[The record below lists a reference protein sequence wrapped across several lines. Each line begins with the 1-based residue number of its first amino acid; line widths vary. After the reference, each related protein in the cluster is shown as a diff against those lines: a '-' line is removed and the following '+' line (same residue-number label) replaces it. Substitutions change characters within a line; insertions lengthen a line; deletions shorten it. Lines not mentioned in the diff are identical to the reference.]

1 MRRAALERPR
11 TLRVWR
17 AHKRLV
23 HDDRPTG
30 CLCDD
35 QPGRFRKGQ
44 RVGGCGRPRCGLCKR
59 HKLNQEVSLRDWLE
73 ALAYREWGAEFG
85 FVVRMPRKSW

>member
-1 MRRAALERPR
+1 MRRASLDRAR

-17 AHKRLV
+17 AHKRIIHNDLAT
-23 HDDRPTG
+23 D

-44 RVGGCGRPRCGLCKR
+44 RIGGCDRPGCWCKIHKLIHKPTLPEYRAALALYEWATELGINRPR
-59 HKLNQEVSLRDWLE
+59 
-73 ALAYREWGAEFG
+73 
-85 FVVRMPRKSW
+85 PRKP

>member
-17 AHKRLV
+17 DHNRFI
-23 HDDRPTG
+23 HDNDPTG
-30 CLCDD
+30 CTCDE

-44 RVGGCGRPRCGLCKR
+44 RIGGCGKSRCWLCKR
-59 HKLNQEVSLRDWLE
+59 HKLTKEVTFRDYR
-73 ALAYREWGAEFG
+73 AAFSYRESAAEWGF
-85 FVVRMPRKSW
+85 FVALPRNS